1 MAEIGSMHS
10 PTLLF
15 AENPAGRVG
24 AVKPNVPPIY
34 RAELI
39 VQRDGAEY
47 LRIDTPLPENYM
59 LSLATSW
66 DNPFNQPLSN
76 FASKLAG
83 GLPGK
88 AVDIASTGVTAATGF
103 TTLSKWLSGG
113 VWTGGS
119 MMKLDIPFVIQAY
132 ENPREEVVKKMRDLM
147 KLVAP
152 SEYAG
157 QFLRAPGPYMRA
169 PNSGGV
175 AGDMITVNIGQFFT
189 MSPCI
194 IDNVT
199 ETFDTQFDSE
209 GSPIGVTINVS
220 VISFFTTTQED
231 LDRFFAPSLGGG
243 AGSGGG
249 TP

>member
-1 MAEIGSMHS
+1 MAEIGSMHPGS
-10 PTLLF
+10 LLF

-103 TTLSKWLSGG
+103 TTLNKWLSGG

-175 AGDMITVNIGQFFT
+175 AGDMITVNIGTFFT

-199 ETFDTQFDSE
+199 ETFDTQFDHN
-209 GSPIGVTINVS
+209 GDPIGVTINVS

-243 AGSGGG
+243 AGGGA
-249 TP
+249 P

>member
-1 MAEIGSMHS
+1 MASIGSMYA
-10 PTLLF
+10 PAALF
-15 AENPAGRVG
+15 VSNPAGRAD
-24 AVKPNVPPIY
+24 AVKPNVPDIY

-39 VQRDGAEY
+39 VKRDGAEF

-76 FASKLAG
+76 FATGAG
-83 GLPGK
+83 GAPGK
-88 AVDIASTGVTAATGF
+88 ALDVASTGVTAATGF
-103 TTLSKWLSGG
+103 TTLNKWLSGG

-132 ENPREEVVKKMRDLM
+132 ENPKIEVVTLMRDLM

-152 SEYAG
+152 SEYMG
-157 QFLRAPGPYMRA
+157 QFLRAPGPYMKA
-169 PNSGGV
+169 PNAGGV
-175 AGDMITVNIGQFFT
+175 AGDEITVNIGKFFT

-194 IDNVT
+194 IDSVT
-199 ETFDTQFDSE
+199 ETFDTQLDHN
-209 GSPIGVTINVS
+209 GDPIGVTINVS

-231 LDRFFAPSLGGG
+231 LDRFFAPSLG
-243 AGSGGG
+243 
-249 TP
+249 

>member
-1 MAEIGSMHS
+1 MAALGSMHT
-10 PTLLF
+10 PGLLF
-15 AENPAGRVG
+15 TTNPAGRVG
-24 AVKPNVPPIY
+24 AVKPNIPDIY
-34 RAELI
+34 KAELI
-39 VQRDGAEY
+39 VQRDGADY

-76 FASKLAG
+76 FASRAAG
-83 GLPGK
+83 GTQGK
-88 AVDIASTGVTAATGF
+88 AIDVAATGVTAATGF
-103 TTLSKWLSGG
+103 TSLNKWLSGA

-132 ENPREEVVKKMRDLM
+132 ENPKKEVVRKMLDLM

-169 PNSGGV
+169 PNSGGL
-175 AGDMITVNIGQFFT
+175 AGDMITVNIGKFFT

-199 ETFDTQFDSE
+199 ETFDTQFDHN
-209 GSPIGVTINVS
+209 GDPIGVTINVS
-220 VISFFTTTQED
+220 VISYFTTTQED
-231 LDRFFAPSLGGG
+231 LTRFFAPSLG
-243 AGSGGG
+243 
-249 TP
+249 

>member
-1 MAEIGSMHS
+1 MAALGSMHT
-10 PTLLF
+10 PGLLF
-15 AENPAGRVG
+15 TQNPAGRVG
-24 AVKPNVPPIY
+24 AVKPNIPDIY
-34 RAELI
+34 KAELI
-39 VQRDGAEY
+39 VQRDGADY

-76 FASKLAG
+76 FASGAAG
-83 GLPGK
+83 GTQGK
-88 AVDIASTGVTAATGF
+88 AIDVASTGVTAATGF
-103 TTLSKWLSGG
+103 TTLNKWLSGA

-132 ENPREEVVKKMRDLM
+132 ENPKEEVVRKMLDLM

-169 PNSGGV
+169 PNSGGL
-175 AGDMITVNIGQFFT
+175 AGDMITVNIGKFFT

-199 ETFDTQFDSE
+199 ETFDTQFDHN
-209 GSPIGVTINVS
+209 GDPIGVTINVS
-220 VISFFTTTQED
+220 VISYFTTTQED
-231 LDRFFAPSLGGG
+231 LTRFFAPSLG
-243 AGSGGG
+243 
-249 TP
+249 

>member
-76 FASKLAG
+76 FATGAG

-88 AVDIASTGVTAATGF
+88 AADIVSTGVTAATGF
-103 TTLSKWLSGG
+103 TTLNKWLSGG

-194 IDNVT
+194 IDTVT